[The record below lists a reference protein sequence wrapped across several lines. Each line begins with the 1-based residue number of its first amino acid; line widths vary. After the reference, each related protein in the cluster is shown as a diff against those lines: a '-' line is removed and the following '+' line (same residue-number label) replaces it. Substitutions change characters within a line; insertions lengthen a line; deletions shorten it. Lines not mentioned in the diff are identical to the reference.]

1 MEMMMQTGH
10 TRPMNHE
17 QLFDQAVDLAYRTFD
32 DPTDAHITAVYAV
45 LVWHA
50 QHGAQVDALVLH

>member
-1 MEMMMQTGH
+1 MEMTMQTGH

-32 DPTDAHITAVYAV
+32 DPTDAHITGVYAV
-45 LVWHA
+45 LVWQA
-50 QHGAQVDALVLH
+50 QRGLQADSVTVH

>member
-1 MEMMMQTGH
+1 MEITTQAAH

-17 QLFDQAVDLAYRTFD
+17 QLFDQAVDLAYRTFE

-45 LVWHA
+45 LVDA
-50 QHGAQVDALVLH
+50 AKRGEVVDVLVLH

>member
-1 MEMMMQTGH
+1 MEMTMQAGH

-32 DPTDAHITAVYAV
+32 DPTDAHITGVYAV
-45 LVWHA
+45 LVDA
-50 QHGAQVDALVLH
+50 AKRGEAVYALVLH